1 MTGFIPPALC
11 RHVIDISEI
20 NPVAS
25 IGHVTDITSEPAC
38 LNSVLTALCISRGWL
53 QLQGFAVHSIGI
65 PLLCRYLCRT
75 YAVFHGGDDR
85 ACIAVRSCSVEFML
99 YFSESTTGPASQSAL
114 APKSLRFT

>member
-1 MTGFIPPALC
+1 MTVFIPPSALC

-20 NPVAS
+20 NPFAS

-75 YAVFHGGDDR
+75 YAVFHGATIG
-85 ACIAVRSCSVEFML
+85 L
-99 YFSESTTGPASQSAL
+99 ASQSDLAL
-114 APKSLRFT
+114 

>member
-1 MTGFIPPALC
+1 MTDFIPSSVIAVTLMTGLMPPSVFC
-11 RHVIDISEI
+11 CHVIDISEI

-75 YAVFHGGDDR
+75 YAVFHGATIG
-85 ACIAVRSCSVEFML
+85 L
-99 YFSESTTGPASQSAL
+99 ASQSDLAL
-114 APKSLRFT
+114 